1 MKKIFLLVLIGSVF
15 LWTCPVLGQSDV
27 MHEKGKPMEKLDLLY
42 FIETGELHWKIFITA
57 IKTQK
62 ISFEE
67 LSPPAIANYLEAIAN
82 DGLMEL
88 IPDDYFQHEDLQVA
102 LSVVFEDPSNVCKN
116 RAVYVA
122 YLL

>member
-15 LWTCPVLGQSDV
+15 LWTCPVLVQSDA
-27 MHEKGKPMEKLDLLY
+27 MHEKGKPMEKLDLLS

-62 ISFEE
+62 ITFEE
-67 LSPPAIANYLEAIAN
+67 VSPPAIANYLEAIAN

-88 IPDDYFQHEDLQVA
+88 IPDDYFQHEDLLVA